1 MELNKLVFSLNDKLS
16 EQYECDNF
24 DFTEMKLGILKILNH
39 LPNYKGKKILDLG
52 CGSVSS
58 DFNTSYDNYIS
69 ACDDDLISKYTFYPW
84 ICRGLFELGAHPIGI
99 DYGSLTGEKF
109 EHYDRVNLLLENS
122 LSMIDD
128 NSIDIVHTKLLYNS
142 PQLEMMK
149 GDTEKLKYILV
160 PQIKR
165 VLKTDGI
172 LLADWDKTI

>member
-1 MELNKLVFSLNDKLS
+1 MINNFSILNIYEKPKANSKLS
-16 EQYECDNF
+16 SQMLYGEKFN
-24 DFTEMKLGILKILNH
+24 ILSKNKNWIKI
-39 LPNYKGKKILDLG
+39 K
-52 CGSVSS
+52 
-58 DFNTSYDNYIS
+58 TSYDNYIS